1 MAQPFGPCS
10 KRSFVELSWVV
21 EGDDCGVSSA
31 RGSRA
36 ARGNSAAFF
45 IREFGKIRGLFQ
57 PSLDG
62 LAVEAIFLL
71 CSLSWEPSMLFLLM
85 ITPCSS
91 ISSSTVTSKSMAEL
105 SAQVREAVFTG
116 NMGPREDGGM
126 EVSSSEAEPW
136 SSSSRSL
143 IIPGLP
149 STVCGDKWADMSRGE
164 SSS

>member
-1 MAQPFGPCS
+1 MVVVLHR
-10 KRSFVELSWVV
+10 RSEVKQ
-21 EGDDCGVSSA
+21 A
-31 RGSRA
+31 RA
-36 ARGNSAAFF
+36 AYFVRG
-45 IREFGKIRGLFQ
+45 FGRGLFQ

-62 LAVEAIFLL
+62 LAVEAMFLW
-71 CSLSWEPSMLFLLM
+71 CALSSEPSMLFLLM

-91 ISSSTVTSKSMAEL
+91 ISSSTATSKSIALL

-143 IIPGLP
+143 IIPGLL
-149 STVCGDKWADMSRGE
+149 STV
-164 SSS
+164 

>member
-1 MAQPFGPCS
+1 MGVVFHR
-10 KRSFVELSWVV
+10 RSEEKQTSVA
-21 EGDDCGVSSA
+21 C
-31 RGSRA
+31 
-36 ARGNSAAFF
+36 F
-45 IREFGKIRGLFQ
+45 IRGFGEIRGLFQ

-62 LAVEAIFLL
+62 LAVEAMFLW
-71 CSLSWEPSMLFLLM
+71 CALSSEPSMLFLLM

-91 ISSSTVTSKSMAEL
+91 ISSSTVTSKSIAEL

-143 IIPGLP
+143 IIPGLL
-149 STVCGDKWADMSRGE
+149 STV
-164 SSS
+164 